1 MGNTL
6 AAMGQSGKQQVIG
19 ILGEIGSGKSTV
31 AAEFGKLG
39 CAVIDAD
46 RIAHKLLGQSEVR
59 EKVVAAFGEEILDE
73 GGDISR
79 GKLGEMVFSDA
90 GKLKR
95 LTDILHPLVL
105 ERVEGLIEGY
115 KSDSRVRGIVL
126 DMPLLLEI
134 GWEKRCERLIFVDC
148 DEKKRAKRA
157 KKMGVFGKNQLKVR
171 ENFQISLD
179 KKRTIADNTVVN
191 NSGFSELSRQVAEI
205 FSSIVDN
212 G

>member
-1 MGNTL
+1 MGYRL
-6 AAMGQSGKQQVIG
+6 SAMGESGKRPVIG
-19 ILGEIGSGKSTV
+19 ILGGLGSGKSTV

-46 RIAHKLLGQSEVR
+46 RIAHELLERSDIK
-59 EKVVAAFGEEILDE
+59 EKVVECFG
-73 GGDISR
+73 GGITAGNGAIDR
-79 GKLGEMVFSDA
+79 RKLGEVVFADS
-90 GKLKR
+90 GQLKR
-95 LTDILHPLVL
+95 LTEILHPAVL

-115 KSDSRVRGIVL
+115 KRDSLVRGIVL

-157 KKMGVFGKNQLKVR
+157 KKMGVFGENQLKVR